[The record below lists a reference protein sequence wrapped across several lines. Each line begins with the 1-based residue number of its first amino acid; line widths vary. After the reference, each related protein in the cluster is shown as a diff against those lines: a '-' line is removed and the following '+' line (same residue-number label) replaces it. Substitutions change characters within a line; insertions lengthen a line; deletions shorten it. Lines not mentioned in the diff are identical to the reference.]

1 MDRRKGDMRRK
12 EKKDKRKIGDDRKIP
27 WDKEP

>member
-12 EKKDKRKIGDDRKIP
+12 EKKDKRKIGDRKIP